1 MSGGE
6 IMSLLELN
14 IKTMGKLVII
24 GLNSKLNQG
33 FEV

>member
-1 MSGGE
+1 
-6 IMSLLELN
+6 MSLLALN
-14 IKTMGKLVII
+14 IKSKEKLVII